1 MQRKRSNPGKIGNFT
16 YEYLHIN
23 IYWHNCK
30 LYRVLEL
37 QVDLPVYFKNQ
48 VMSTTLRGISRKSIH
63 NSSFKLYTNDKS
75 KDIKEGSLSTHAQ
88 LE

>member
-1 MQRKRSNPGKIGNFT
+1 MNICILIFT
-16 YEYLHIN
+16 GITAS
-23 IYWHNCK
+23 CT
-30 LYRVLEL
+30 RVLGL

-48 VMSTTLRGISRKSIH
+48 VMSTTPRGISRKSIH